1 MNILQAYINQ
11 FSKLNIIFLS
21 VDYDLLRDLVYN
33 LSKDFRADIIDLF
46 PIMDDLNNIDSKKIN
61 NMMRQQN
68 PIKFILSPIFPRSK
82 YLSRTD
88 DTSYTKNFRK
98 KHYAE
103 FSYDPKINLPE
114 YFRNR
119 INVDIDGGSMEDIS
133 AIPQLD
139 FSSGVLNIYPSYI
152 INISLN
158 KYLLEEKKINQ
169 KYINLENKYSKYV
182 KVNKYFNLSK
192 YKSNIKLEDDIFNN
206 IIEFIE
212 KKLDKGEYLKNKV
225 ITDSDSE
232 SYDKKSSE
240 TQDKKLKTKKVK
252 DSSSSE
258 TLDTLDSINTSEN
271 LDTTEKKDLETT
283 DTDTTKDLDITETTD
298 KFSTTEKKVKKLNKT
313 KKLKNINTKEILDT
327 TESSENLDTTEKKDL
342 DTTATNTTEDV
353 DISEDNEFSEK
364 FISKKINHDKKEK
377 YLEKKN
383 KKFDEEIL
391 DEVDDLSDSI
401 YNEENQEDNEDLIY
415 ENLEYAVGGMRKL
428 KKVKKLKKKF
438 QKIDDD
444 ESSDDALYENLDMA
458 VRGIR
463 KIKKRYGVMGK
474 RVIKK
479 KMK

>member
-21 VDYDLLRDLVYN
+21 VDYDLLRNLVYN
-33 LSKDFRADIIDLF
+33 LSKDFKADIIDLF

-68 PIKFILSPIFPRSK
+68 PIKFIISPIFPRSK

-88 DTSYTKNFRK
+88 DTSYTKDFRK

-103 FSYDPKINLPE
+103 FAYDPKINLPG
-114 YFRNR
+114 YFKNK
-119 INVDIDGGSMEDIS
+119 INVDIDGGYMQDTS
-133 AIPQLD
+133 AVPQLD

-158 KYLLEEKKINQ
+158 KYLLEEKKIDQ
-169 KYINLENKYSKYV
+169 KYINLEDKYSKYV

-192 YKSNIKLEDDIFNN
+192 YKSNIKLEDDIFKN

-212 KKLDKGEYLKNKV
+212 KKLDKGEYLKNK
-225 ITDSDSE
+225 IASDSE
-232 SYDKKSSE
+232 SYDMKSSE
-240 TQDKKLKTKKVK
+240 INDKKVNKKKVK
-252 DSSSSE
+252 KVESSE
-258 TLDTLDSINTSEN
+258 TLDTLDSPNTSEN

-283 DTDTTKDLDITETTD
+283 DTDTTKDLDITETSD
-298 KFSTTEKKVKKLNKT
+298 KLSTTEIKVKKSNKR
-313 KKLKNINTKEILDT
+313 LKNINTKENLNT
-327 TESSENLDTTEKKDL
+327 TETSENLDTTEKKDL
-342 DTTATNTTEDV
+342 ETTATNTTEDV
-353 DISEDNEFSEK
+353 DVTEDNEFSEK

-438 QKIDDD
+438 QIVEED
-444 ESSDDALYENLDMA
+444 ESSDDVLYENLAMA
-458 VRGIR
+458 VSGIR
-463 KIKKRYGVMGK
+463 KIKKKYGVMGK

>member
-21 VDYDLLRDLVYN
+21 VDYDLLRNLVYN
-33 LSKDFRADIIDLF
+33 LSKDFKADIIDLF

-68 PIKFILSPIFPRSK
+68 PIKFIISPIFPRSK

-88 DTSYTKNFRK
+88 DTSYTKDFRK

-103 FSYDPKINLPE
+103 FAYDPKINLPG
-114 YFRNR
+114 YFKNK
-119 INVDIDGGSMEDIS
+119 INVDIDGGYMQDTS
-133 AIPQLD
+133 AVPQLD

-158 KYLLEEKKINQ
+158 KYLIEEKKIDQ
-169 KYINLENKYSKYV
+169 KYINLEDKYSKYV

-192 YKSNIKLEDDIFNN
+192 YKSNIKLEDDIFKN

-212 KKLDKGEYLKNKV
+212 KKLDKGEYLKNK
-225 ITDSDSE
+225 IASDSE
-232 SYDKKSSE
+232 SYDMKSSE
-240 TQDKKLKTKKVK
+240 INDKKVNKKKVK
-252 DSSSSE
+252 KVESSE
-258 TLDTLDSINTSEN
+258 TLDTLDSPNTSEN

-283 DTDTTKDLDITETTD
+283 DTDTTKDLDITETSD
-298 KFSTTEKKVKKLNKT
+298 KLSTTEIKVKKSNKR
-313 KKLKNINTKEILDT
+313 LKNINTKENLNT
-327 TESSENLDTTEKKDL
+327 TETSENLDTTEKKDL
-342 DTTATNTTEDV
+342 ETTATNTTEDV
-353 DISEDNEFSEK
+353 DVTEDNEFSEK

-438 QKIDDD
+438 QIVEED
-444 ESSDDALYENLDMA
+444 ESSDDVLYENLAMA
-458 VRGIR
+458 VSGIR
-463 KIKKRYGVMGK
+463 KIKKKYGVMGK

>member
-33 LSKDFRADIIDLF
+33 LSKDFKADIIDLF

-68 PIKFILSPIFPRSK
+68 PIKFIISPIFPRSK

-88 DTSYTKNFRK
+88 DTSYTKDFRK

-103 FSYDPKINLPE
+103 FAYDPKINLPG
-114 YFRNR
+114 YFKNK
-119 INVDIDGGSMEDIS
+119 INVDIDGGYMQDTSVV
-133 AIPQLD
+133 PQLD

-158 KYLLEEKKINQ
+158 KYLLEEKKIDQ
-169 KYINLENKYSKYV
+169 KYINLEDKYSKYV

-192 YKSNIKLEDDIFNN
+192 YKSNIKLEDDMFKN

-212 KKLDKGEYLKNKV
+212 KKLDKGDYLKNK
-225 ITDSDSE
+225 IASDSE
-232 SYDKKSSE
+232 SYDMKSSE
-240 TQDKKLKTKKVK
+240 INDKKVNKKKVK
-252 DSSSSE
+252 KVESSE
-258 TLDTLDSINTSEN
+258 TLDTLDSPNTSEN

-283 DTDTTKDLDITETTD
+283 DTDTTKDLDITETSD
-298 KFSTTEKKVKKLNKT
+298 KLSTTELKVKKSNKR
-313 KKLKNINTKEILDT
+313 LKNINTKEKLDT
-327 TESSENLDTTEKKDL
+327 TETSENLDTTEKKDL
-342 DTTATNTTEDV
+342 ETTATNTTEDV
-353 DISEDNEFSEK
+353 DVTEDNEFSEK
-364 FISKKINHDKKEK
+364 FISKKINNDKKEK
-377 YLEKKN
+377 YLEKNN

-401 YNEENQEDNEDLIY
+401 YNEESQEDNEDLIY

-428 KKVKKLKKKF
+428 KKVKKLKKRF
-438 QKIDDD
+438 QKVEED
-444 ESSDDALYENLDMA
+444 ESSDNVLYENLDMA
-458 VRGIR
+458 VSGIR
-463 KIKKRYGVMGK
+463 KIKKKYGIMGK

>member
-33 LSKDFRADIIDLF
+33 LSKDFKADIIDLF

-68 PIKFILSPIFPRSK
+68 PIKFIISPIFPRSK

-88 DTSYTKNFRK
+88 DTSYTKDFRK

-103 FSYDPKINLPE
+103 FAYDPKINLPG
-114 YFRNR
+114 YFKNK
-119 INVDIDGGSMEDIS
+119 INVDIDGGYMQDTSVV
-133 AIPQLD
+133 PQLD

-158 KYLLEEKKINQ
+158 KYLLEEKKIDQ
-169 KYINLENKYSKYV
+169 KYINLEDKYSKYV

-192 YKSNIKLEDDIFNN
+192 YKSNIKLEDDMFKN

-212 KKLDKGEYLKNKV
+212 KKLDKGDYLKNK
-225 ITDSDSE
+225 IASDSE
-232 SYDKKSSE
+232 SYDMKSSE
-240 TQDKKLKTKKVK
+240 INDKKVNKKKVK
-252 DSSSSE
+252 KVESSE
-258 TLDTLDSINTSEN
+258 TLDTLDSPNTSEN

-283 DTDTTKDLDITETTD
+283 DTDTTKDLDITETSD
-298 KFSTTEKKVKKLNKT
+298 KLSTTELKVKKSNKR
-313 KKLKNINTKEILDT
+313 LKNINTKEKLDT
-327 TESSENLDTTEKKDL
+327 TETSENLDTTEKKDL
-342 DTTATNTTEDV
+342 ETTATNTTEDV
-353 DISEDNEFSEK
+353 DVTEDNEFSEK

-401 YNEENQEDNEDLIY
+401 YNEESQEDNEDLIY

-428 KKVKKLKKKF
+428 KKVKKLKKRF
-438 QKIDDD
+438 QKVEED
-444 ESSDDALYENLDMA
+444 ESSDNVLYENLDMA
-458 VRGIR
+458 VSGIR
-463 KIKKRYGVMGK
+463 KIKKKYGIMGK